1 MKAEYRNKSE
11 HIFQHG
17 SIFSKQ
23 SNAKKTKPEATGL
36 LRGDYIFYFR
46 TR

>member
-17 SIFSKQ
+17 YGIPMKP
-23 SNAKKTKPEATGL
+23 NIKKTKLKKIQQVL
-36 LRGDYIFYFR
+36 LL
-46 TR
+46 